1 MDELRYWMYYHSKSI
16 TVDNLPPSSHLLR
29 GHILRAFYATHIQ
42 IHCLDGQSVDPL
54 LYGFEES
61 DG

>member
-1 MDELRYWMYYHSKSI
+1 M

-29 GHILRAFYATHIQ
+29 GHILTAFYPIHIQ

-54 LYGFEES
+54 LYGSEES
-61 DG
+61 DGLLLPLKNG